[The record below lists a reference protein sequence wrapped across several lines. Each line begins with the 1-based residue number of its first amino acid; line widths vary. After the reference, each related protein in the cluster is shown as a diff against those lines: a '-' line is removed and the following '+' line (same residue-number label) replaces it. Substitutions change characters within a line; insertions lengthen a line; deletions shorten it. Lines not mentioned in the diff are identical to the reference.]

1 MATSNTVTI
10 DIDGMF
16 ATVRPGDVAPL
27 LAAELTHPATSFRA
41 GGPLGYRRVTGV
53 ERFYHLD
60 ADGALVVRAGLTAF
74 VARRL
79 RRAGVTVTVNDH
91 RVFDSRAAP
100 DLSALVGRPADD
112 KAFLAAVAR
121 NPRGLIEVGRPAD
134 VVRGAALIARLFPL
148 ARVIA
153 RLATREQVRRFRRD
167 WQAAL
172 RAPVDTF
179 KHYDWPWGAGRL
191 VDTYHPSCYPRSAD
205 FEVVLFADAL
215 RAAAPGYVKSFE
227 PLACS
232 RVYGFV
238 RRGARMSA
246 PKRVLA
252 QSLFGPLIYR
262 WPDPRGVEA
271 AVRVRW
277 CQPPWGRPLGD
288 VPALER
294 KRRAV
299 WDNDPR
305 NDLIAGVARA
315 LKAGDRAALW
325 GYGLFPDGDAAASAG
340 GRAVTILT
348 ESPRHGRELLRRLPG
363 WRLWALAPPPGPVAE
378 AIDDDPLRAWVLDN
392 VILTWARADRIE
404 AFGTEVVVRA
414 DGQPWPLDFKGFPG
428 RWPMP
433 GPEVLLI
440 DVADD
445 FDGVAREATRARQ
458 RDYAARGWPSDGLPA
473 WLRQPV

>member
-1 MATSNTVTI
+1 MATSNAVTI
-10 DIDGMF
+10 DIDDVF
-16 ATVRPGDVAPL
+16 ARVRPGDVEPL
-27 LAAELTHPATSFRA
+27 LAAALTHAATSFRA
-41 GGPLGYRRVTGV
+41 GGPQGYRRVTGV
-53 ERFYHLD
+53 ERLYHVD
-60 ADGALVVRAGLTAF
+60 GDGALVVRAGLTAF

-79 RRAGVTVTVNDH
+79 RRAGVTVAVNDN

-100 DLSALVGRPADD
+100 DLSVLVGRPADD

-121 NPRGLIEVGRPAD
+121 NPRGLIEVGRTAD
-134 VVRGAALIARLFPL
+134 VVRGAALICRLCPL

-172 RAPVDTF
+172 RAPVDTL
-179 KHYDWPWGAGRL
+179 KHYDWPWEAGRL
-191 VDTYHPSCYPRSAD
+191 VDTMHPSCYPRSAD

-215 RAAAPGYVKSFE
+215 RAAAPGYVNSFE

-238 RRGARMSA
+238 RRGERMSA
-246 PKRVLA
+246 PKRLLA
-252 QSLFGPLIYR
+252 QSLFGPVIYR

-277 CQPPWGRPLGD
+277 CRPPWGRPLGD

-294 KRRAV
+294 KRRGYWHSEA
-299 WDNDPR
+299 R

-315 LKAGDRAALW
+315 LKAGDQAALW
-325 GYGLFPDGDAAASAG
+325 GYGLFLDGDAAASAG

-363 WRLWALAPPPGPVAE
+363 WYLWPLAPPPGPVAE
-378 AIDDDPLRAWVLDN
+378 VIDDDPLRARVLDR
-392 VILTWARADRIE
+392 VIVTWARADRL
-404 AFGTEVVVRA
+404 AVFDTDVVVRA
-414 DGQPWPLDFKGFPG
+414 DGQPWPLDLRGFPG
-428 RWPMP
+428 RWPPP
-433 GPEVLLI
+433 GPEVLLL

-473 WLRQPV
+473 WLKQPV